1 MPEES
6 CHVVDPDCHTVQRE
20 VMPMSGYPCLQLN
33 RDSRQNVMTR
43 QHSDH
48 PQNQAEPV
56 HLRERDLASRW
67 KMSQRTL
74 QRWRAEGYGP
84 LFIRIGGS
92 IRYRM
97 ADVLDYERRHIVTGG
112 HD

>member
-1 MPEES
+1 M
-6 CHVVDPDCHTVQRE
+6 TGQRR
-20 VMPMSGYPCLQLN
+20 N
-33 RDSRQNVMTR
+33 
-43 QHSDH
+43 H

-74 QRWRAEGYGP
+74 QRWRAEGSGP
-84 LFIRIGGS
+84 HHIRIGGS

-97 ADVLDYERRHIVTGG
+97 ADVLDYERRHAVTGG
-112 HD
+112 HG